1 MAPVGKFFSKG
12 GKVKFMSNK
21 LKAVVLGSSALV
33 VLFAVLGG
41 LGVRAAGGEGA
52 YRQLAVFSE
61 VLSRIRSDYVEE
73 PNLPHVTDGALH
85 GLLESLDANSSY
97 LNAAEYRQYKAHK
110 QDGKAGLGATLS
122 KRFGYAAVVAV
133 IPGGPADKAGVQ
145 GGDIVEA
152 IDGRSTRDLSLAE
165 IRNLAPGAVG
175 SNITFSIVRV
185 RRAEP
190 QRITVTRD
198 LVQVPPIQSRMLEN
212 NVGYLKAVSLTK
224 GKGSELASRIR
235 SLESSGARNLVL
247 DLRNCA
253 EGELSEGVA
262 VARLFLKRGVIA
274 YVQGQKYPRETFTAE
289 EDDAVT
295 SLPVVALVNRGTAGA
310 AEIVVAA
317 LLENARADVVGSRT
331 FGVGSIQKVIEIP
344 DGSALILSVAKYYSP
359 GGKAI
364 QDAAVTPNILVVDPD
379 EDLALS
385 EDGADEPEGPSVP
398 SGPKEDEVLRRALT
412 LIKERK

>member
-1 MAPVGKFFSKG
+1 
-12 GKVKFMSNK
+12 MSNK

-33 VLFAVLGG
+33 ILFAVLGS

-52 YRQLAVFSE
+52 YRQLGVYSE

-73 PNLPHVTDGALH
+73 RDLNQVTDGALH
-85 GLLESLDANSSY
+85 GLLESLDASSSY

-122 KRFGYAAVVAV
+122 KRFGYAAVIAV
-133 IPGGPADKAGVQ
+133 LPGGPAEKAGVQ
-145 GGDIVEA
+145 GGDVVEA
-152 IDGRSTRDLSLAE
+152 IDGHSTRDMSLAE
-165 IRNLAPGAVG
+165 IRNLASGPAG
-175 SNITFSIVRV
+175 SNITFSVVRA

-190 QRITVTRD
+190 QRITVSRD
-198 LVQVPPIQSRMLEN
+198 LVQVPPLQSRMLEN
-212 NVGYLKAVSLTK
+212 NIGYVKAVSLNK
-224 GKGSELASRIR
+224 GKSSELASRIR
-235 SLESSGARNLVL
+235 SLENAAARQLVL

-253 EGELSEGVA
+253 EGEISEGIA
-262 VARLFLKRGVIA
+262 AARLFLKRGVIA

-295 SLPVVALVNRGTAGA
+295 SLPVVVLVNRGTAGA
-310 AEIVVAA
+310 AEILTAA

-331 FGVGSIQKVIEIP
+331 FGVGSIQKLIEIP
-344 DGSALILSVAKYYSP
+344 DGSALILSIAKYYSP

-379 EDLALS
+379 ADLVAP
-385 EDGADEPEGPSVP
+385 EDGVEAPDEPEAPAA
-398 SGPKEDEVLRRALT
+398 PKEDEILRRALT
-412 LIKERK
+412 LIKDRK

>member
-1 MAPVGKFFSKG
+1 
-12 GKVKFMSNK
+12 MSNK
-21 LKAVVLGSSALV
+21 LKVAVLGSSALV
-33 VLFAVLGG
+33 VLFAILGG

-52 YRQLAVFSE
+52 YRQLGVYSE

-73 PNLPHVTDGALH
+73 RDLNQVTDGALH
-85 GLLESLDANSSY
+85 GLLESLDASSSY
-97 LNAAEYRQYKAHK
+97 LNAAEYRQYKAQK
-110 QDGKAGLGATLS
+110 QDGKAALGATLS

-152 IDGRSTRDLSLAE
+152 IDGRSTRDMSLAE
-165 IRNLAPGAVG
+165 IRNLAPGPVG

-190 QRITVTRD
+190 QRITVSRD

-212 NVGYLKAVSLTK
+212 SVGYVKAVSLTK
-224 GKGSELASRIR
+224 GKSSELSSRIR
-235 SLESSGARNLVL
+235 SLENAGARHLVL

-253 EGELSEGVA
+253 EGEISEGIA
-262 VARLFLKRGVIA
+262 ASRLFLKRGVIA

-295 SLPVVALVNRGTAGA
+295 SLPVVVLVNRGTAGA
-310 AEIVVAA
+310 SEIVAAA
-317 LLENARADVVGSRT
+317 LLETARGDVVGSRT
-331 FGVGSIQKVIEIP
+331 FGVGSIQKLLEIP
-344 DGSALILSVAKYYSP
+344 DGSALILSIAKYYSP

-364 QDAAVTPNILVVDPD
+364 QDVAVTPNILVVDPD
-379 EDLALS
+379 EELAPP
-385 EDGADEPEGPSVP
+385 EDGVEGPEEP
-398 SGPKEDEVLRRALT
+398 ATPAAPKEDEILRRALT

>member
-1 MAPVGKFFSKG
+1 
-12 GKVKFMSNK
+12 MSNK

-52 YRQLAVFSE
+52 YRQLAVYSE
-61 VLSRIRSDYVEE
+61 VLSRVRSDYVEE

-165 IRNLAPGAVG
+165 IRNLASGPVG
-175 SNITFSIVRV
+175 SNITFSVVRV
-185 RRAEP
+185 RRSEP

-198 LVQVPPIQSRMLEN
+198 MVQTPPIQSRMMEN
-212 NVGYLKAVSLTK
+212 NIGYLKAVSLTK
-224 GKGSELASRIR
+224 GKAGELSLRLR
-235 SLESSGARNLVL
+235 SLENSGARNLIL

-253 EGELSEGVA
+253 EGEISEGIA
-262 VARLFLKRGVIA
+262 AARLFLKRGVIA
-274 YVQGQKYPRETFTAE
+274 SVQGQKYPRETFTAE

-295 SLPVVALVNRGTAGA
+295 SLPVVVLVNRGTAGA
-310 AEIVVAA
+310 AEVLSAA

-331 FGVGSIQKVIEIP
+331 FGVGSIQKVLEIP

-364 QDAAVTPNILVVDPD
+364 QDTAVTPNILVVDPD
-379 EDLALS
+379 DDLAAP
-385 EDGADEPEGPSVP
+385 EDGIEEPAEPAAP
-398 SGPKEDEVLRRALT
+398 NAAKEDEVLRRALT
-412 LIKERK
+412 LIGERKK

>member
-1 MAPVGKFFSKG
+1 
-12 GKVKFMSNK
+12 MSNK

-33 VLFAVLGG
+33 ILFAVLGS

-52 YRQLAVFSE
+52 YRQLGVYSE

-73 PNLPHVTDGALH
+73 RDLNQVTDGALH
-85 GLLESLDANSSY
+85 GLLESLDASSSY

-122 KRFGYAAVVAV
+122 KRFGYAAVIAV
-133 IPGGPADKAGVQ
+133 LPGGPAEKAGVQ
-145 GGDIVEA
+145 GGDVVEA
-152 IDGRSTRDLSLAE
+152 IDGRSTRDMSLAE
-165 IRNLAPGAVG
+165 IRNLASGPAG
-175 SNITFSIVRV
+175 SNITFSVVRA

-190 QRITVTRD
+190 QRITVSRD
-198 LVQVPPIQSRMLEN
+198 LVQVPPLQSRMLEN
-212 NVGYLKAVSLTK
+212 NIGYVKAVSLNK
-224 GKGSELASRIR
+224 GKSSELASRIR
-235 SLESSGARNLVL
+235 SLENAAARQLVL

-253 EGELSEGVA
+253 EGEISEGIA
-262 VARLFLKRGVIA
+262 AARLFLKRGVIA

-295 SLPVVALVNRGTAGA
+295 SLPVVVLVNRGTAGA
-310 AEIVVAA
+310 AEILTAA

-331 FGVGSIQKVIEIP
+331 FGVGSIQKLIEIP
-344 DGSALILSVAKYYSP
+344 DGSALILSIAKYYSP

-379 EDLALS
+379 ADLVAP
-385 EDGADEPEGPSVP
+385 EDGVEAPDEPEAPAA
-398 SGPKEDEVLRRALT
+398 PKEDEILRRALT
-412 LIKERK
+412 LIKDRK

>member
-1 MAPVGKFFSKG
+1 
-12 GKVKFMSNK
+12 MSNK

-52 YRQLAVFSE
+52 YRQLAVYSE
-61 VLSRIRSDYVEE
+61 VLSRIRTDYVEE

-133 IPGGPADKAGVQ
+133 IPGGPADKAGLQ

-152 IDGRSTRDLSLAE
+152 IEGRSTRGMSLAE
-165 IRNLAPGAVG
+165 IRNRAVGAVG
-175 SNITFSIVRV
+175 SNLTFSIVRV

-198 LVQVPPIQSRMLEN
+198 VVQVPPIQSRMLEN
-212 NVGYLKAVSLTK
+212 NVGYLKTVSLAK
-224 GKGSELASRIR
+224 GKAAELASRIR
-235 SLESSGARNLVL
+235 SLENSGARNLLL

-253 EGELSEGVA
+253 EGEISEGIA
-262 VARLFLKRGVIA
+262 AARLFLKRGVIA

-289 EDDAVT
+289 DESVT
-295 SLPVVALVNRGTAGA
+295 NLPVVVLTNRGTAGA
-310 AEIVVAA
+310 AEVLAGA

-331 FGVGSIQKVIEIP
+331 FGVGSIQKIIEIP

-359 GGKAI
+359 SGKAI

-379 EDLALS
+379 EDLALP
-385 EDGADEPEGPSVP
+385 EDGVDEPGEPAPSA
-398 SGPKEDEVLRRALT
+398 PKEDEALRRALT
-412 LIKERK
+412 LISERK

>member
-1 MAPVGKFFSKG
+1 
-12 GKVKFMSNK
+12 MSNK
-21 LKAVVLGSSALV
+21 LKAAVLGSSALV

-41 LGVRAAGGEGA
+41 LGVRASGGDGA
-52 YRQLAVFSE
+52 YRQLGVYSE
-61 VLSRIRSDYVEE
+61 VLSRVRSDYVEE

-110 QDGKAGLGATLS
+110 QDSKAGLGATLS

-165 IRNLAPGAVG
+165 IRNLASGPVG
-175 SNITFSIVRV
+175 SNITFSVVRV
-185 RRAEP
+185 RRSEP

-198 LVQVPPIQSRMLEN
+198 MVQTPPIQSRMLEN
-212 NVGYLKAVSLTK
+212 NIGYVKAVSLTK
-224 GKGSELASRIR
+224 GKAAELSSRIK
-235 SLESSGARNLVL
+235 SLESSGARNLII

-253 EGELSEGVA
+253 EGEISEGIA
-262 VARLFLKRGVIA
+262 AARLFLKRGVIS

-295 SLPVVALVNRGTAGA
+295 SLPVVVLVNRGTAGA
-310 AEIVVAA
+310 SEVLTAA

-331 FGVGSIQKVIEIP
+331 FGVGSIQKVLEIP

-364 QDAAVTPNILVVDPD
+364 QDNAITPNILVTDPD
-379 EDLALS
+379 DDSALPD
-385 EDGADEPEGPSVP
+385 DGVDEPAEPAVP
-398 SGPKEDEVLRRALT
+398 NAPKEDDILRRALT
-412 LIKERK
+412 LIGERKK

>member
-1 MAPVGKFFSKG
+1 
-12 GKVKFMSNK
+12 MSNK
-21 LKAVVLGSSALV
+21 LKAAVLGSSALV
-33 VLFAVLGG
+33 VLFAILGG

-52 YRQLAVFSE
+52 YRQLGVYSE

-73 PNLPHVTDGALH
+73 RDLNQVTDGALH

-97 LNAAEYRQYKAHK
+97 LNAAEYRHYKSQK

-122 KRFGYAAVVAV
+122 KRFGYAAVIAV

-152 IDGRSTRDLSLAE
+152 IDGRSTRDMSLAE
-165 IRNLAPGAVG
+165 IRNLAAGPVG

-190 QRITVTRD
+190 QRITVSRD
-198 LVQVPPIQSRMLEN
+198 LVQVPPIQSRMLESG
-212 NVGYLKAVSLTK
+212 VGYVKAVSLTK
-224 GKGSELASRIR
+224 GKAAELASRIR
-235 SLESSGARNLVL
+235 SLESAGARQLVL

-253 EGELSEGVA
+253 EGEISEGIA
-262 VARLFLKRGVIA
+262 AARLFLKRGVIA

-289 EDDAVT
+289 EEDAVT
-295 SLPVVALVNRGTAGA
+295 SLPVVVLVNRGTAGA
-310 AEIVVAA
+310 AEVLAAA
-317 LLENARADVVGSRT
+317 LLENARADLVGTRT
-331 FGVGSIQKVIEIP
+331 FGVGSIQKVLEIP
-344 DGSALILSVAKYYSP
+344 DGSALILSIAKYYSP

-364 QDAAVTPNILVVDPD
+364 QDVAVTPNILVVDPD
-379 EDLALS
+379 EDLVPT
-385 EDGADEPEGPSVP
+385 EDGVEEPVEPEAPAA
-398 SGPKEDEVLRRALT
+398 PKEDEILRRALT

>member
-1 MAPVGKFFSKG
+1 
-12 GKVKFMSNK
+12 MSNK

-33 VLFAVLGG
+33 VLFAILGG

-52 YRQLAVFSE
+52 YRQLGVYSE

-73 PNLPHVTDGALH
+73 RDLNQVTDGALH

-97 LNAAEYRQYKAHK
+97 LNAAEYRQYKAQK

-122 KRFGYAAVVAV
+122 KRFGYAAVIAV

-145 GGDIVEA
+145 GGDVVEA
-152 IDGRSTRDLSLAE
+152 IDGRSTRDMSLAE
-165 IRNLAPGAVG
+165 IRNLAPGPVG
-175 SNITFSIVRV
+175 SNITFSVVRV

-190 QRITVTRD
+190 QRITVSRD

-212 NVGYLKAVSLTK
+212 NVGYVKAVSLTK
-224 GKGSELASRIR
+224 GKASELSSRIR
-235 SLESSGARNLVL
+235 SLENAGARQLVL

-253 EGELSEGVA
+253 EGEISEGIA
-262 VARLFLKRGVIA
+262 ASRLFLKRGVIS

-295 SLPVVALVNRGTAGA
+295 SLPMVVLVNRGTAGA
-310 AEIVVAA
+310 AEVVAAA

-331 FGVGSIQKVIEIP
+331 FGVGSIQKLLEIP
-344 DGSALILSVAKYYSP
+344 DGSALILSIAKYYSP

-364 QDAAVTPNILVVDPD
+364 QDVAVTPNILVVDPD
-379 EDLALS
+379 EDLAPP
-385 EDGADEPEGPSVP
+385 EDGADAPEEPATPAT
-398 SGPKEDEVLRRALT
+398 PKEDEILRRALT

>member
-1 MAPVGKFFSKG
+1 
-12 GKVKFMSNK
+12 MSNK

-61 VLSRIRSDYVEE
+61 VLSRVRSDYVEE

-133 IPGGPADKAGVQ
+133 IPGGPAEKAGVQ

-165 IRNLAPGAVG
+165 IRNLASGPAG
-175 SNITFSIVRV
+175 SNITFSVVRV
-185 RRAEP
+185 RRSEP

-198 LVQVPPIQSRMLEN
+198 VVQLPPIQSRMLEN
-212 NVGYLKAVSLTK
+212 NIGYLKASALTK
-224 GKGSELASRIR
+224 GKASELASRLR
-235 SLESSGARNLVL
+235 ALENSGARNLIL

-253 EGELSEGVA
+253 EGEISEGIA
-262 VARLFLKRGVIA
+262 AARLFLKRGVIA

-295 SLPVVALVNRGTAGA
+295 SLPVVVLVNRGTAGA
-310 AEIVVAA
+310 AEVVTAA
-317 LLENARADVVGSRT
+317 LLENARADVVGTRT

-344 DGSALILSVAKYYSP
+344 DGSALILSVAKYHSP

-364 QDAAVTPNILVVDPD
+364 QDGAVTPNILVVDPD
-379 EDLALS
+379 DDLAQP
-385 EDGADEPEGPSVP
+385 EDGVEEATDSAPSA
-398 SGPKEDEVLRRALT
+398 PKEDEIMRRALT
-412 LIKERK
+412 LIGERKK

>member
-1 MAPVGKFFSKG
+1 
-12 GKVKFMSNK
+12 MSNK

-33 VLFAVLGG
+33 ILFAVLGS

-52 YRQLAVFSE
+52 YRQLGVYSE

-73 PNLPHVTDGALH
+73 RDLNQVTDGALH
-85 GLLESLDANSSY
+85 GLLESLDASSSY

-122 KRFGYAAVVAV
+122 KRFGYAAVIAV
-133 IPGGPADKAGVQ
+133 IPGGPAEKAGVQ
-145 GGDIVEA
+145 GGDVVEA
-152 IDGRSTRDLSLAE
+152 IDGRSTRDMSLAE
-165 IRNLAPGAVG
+165 IRNLASGPAG
-175 SNITFSIVRV
+175 SNITFSVVRA

-190 QRITVTRD
+190 QRITVSRD
-198 LVQVPPIQSRMLEN
+198 LVQVPPLQSRMLEN
-212 NVGYLKAVSLTK
+212 NIGYVKAVSLNK
-224 GKGSELASRIR
+224 GKSSELASRIR
-235 SLESSGARNLVL
+235 SLENAAARQLVL

-253 EGELSEGVA
+253 EGEISEGIA
-262 VARLFLKRGVIA
+262 AARLFLKRGVIA

-295 SLPVVALVNRGTAGA
+295 SLPVVVLVNRGTAGA
-310 AEIVVAA
+310 AEILTAA

-331 FGVGSIQKVIEIP
+331 FGVGSIQKLIEIP
-344 DGSALILSVAKYYSP
+344 DGSALILSIAKYYSP

-379 EDLALS
+379 ADLVAP
-385 EDGADEPEGPSVP
+385 EDGVEAPDEPEAPAA
-398 SGPKEDEVLRRALT
+398 PKEDEILRRALT
-412 LIKERK
+412 LIKDRK

>member
-1 MAPVGKFFSKG
+1 
-12 GKVKFMSNK
+12 
-21 LKAVVLGSSALV
+21 SALV
-33 VLFAVLGG
+33 VLFAFLGG

-52 YRQLAVFSE
+52 YRQLGVYSE

-73 PNLPHVTDGALH
+73 RDLNQVTDGALH

-97 LNAAEYRQYKAHK
+97 LNAAEYRQYKAQK
-110 QDGKAGLGATLS
+110 QDGKGGLGATLS

-152 IDGRSTRDLSLAE
+152 IDGRSTRDMSLAE
-165 IRNLAPGAVG
+165 IRNLAPGPVG

-185 RRAEP
+185 RRSEP
-190 QRITVTRD
+190 HRITVSRD
-198 LVQVPPIQSRMLEN
+198 LVQAPPIQSRMLEN
-212 NVGYLKAVSLTK
+212 NAGYVKAVSLTK
-224 GKGSELASRIR
+224 GKASELSSRIR
-235 SLESSGARNLVL
+235 ALENAGARQLVL

-253 EGELSEGVA
+253 EGEISEGIA
-262 VARLFLKRGVIA
+262 ASRLFLKRGVIA

-289 EDDAVT
+289 EDDAIT
-295 SLPVVALVNRGTAGA
+295 SLPVVVLVNRGTAGA
-310 AEIVVAA
+310 AEVVAAA

-331 FGVGSIQKVIEIP
+331 FGVGSIQKVLEIP
-344 DGSALILSVAKYYSP
+344 DGSALILSIAKYYSP

-364 QDAAVTPNILVVDPD
+364 QDVAVTPHILVVDPD
-379 EDLALS
+379 EDLVQP
-385 EDGADEPEGPSVP
+385 EDGAEAPEEPQAPSA
-398 SGPKEDEVLRRALT
+398 PKEDDILRRALT